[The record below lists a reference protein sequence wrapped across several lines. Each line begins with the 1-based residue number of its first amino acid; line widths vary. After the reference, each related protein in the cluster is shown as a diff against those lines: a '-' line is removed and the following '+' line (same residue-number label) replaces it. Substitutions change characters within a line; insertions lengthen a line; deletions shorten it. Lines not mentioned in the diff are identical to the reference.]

1 MKKQI
6 ISTLLVFCMVLG
18 VLFTITTTASAAE
31 SYLWPVPAGKTLSR
45 GYGGGHLGL
54 DIISGGD
61 GTNIVATKSG
71 TVVIVYTGCGNYN
84 GGSDGAP
91 GKSCSTSTCTYQ
103 NIWTHNGQRY
113 CNWGYGN
120 GLILKHSD
128 GSGYSM
134 YGHMSSV
141 NVSAG
146 AQVKQGDILGKMG
159 STGNSTG
166 PHLHFEMCSD
176 VNKQGTY
183 YAPVGSINNNIGS
196 ISYIDKTT
204 PPSPPPSSIVASGN
218 CGDKGDNVT
227 WTLDANGT
235 LTIRGTGKMWD
246 YYDSPWYDKRFIIK
260 AAVIEQGVTSIGKNA
275 FWGCRSLTSVTIPN
289 SVTSIGRQ
297 AFVSCTNLT
306 NITIP
311 NSVTAIETYT
321 FLGCISLT
329 SVTIPSSVTSIG
341 GWAFDDCSSLSS
353 VTIPSSVTSIGD
365 RAFSDCDKLTDVYY
379 SGSKKQWE
387 SISISE
393 NWDGNKALLKATIHY
408 NNADPSTPSTKVT
421 VNFNAH
427 NGTVYTK
434 KVTTGKN
441 YGTLRT
447 PTRSGY
453 TFDGWYT
460 AETGGTKVT
469 STTKVTATTNHTLHA
484 HWTKNKYYT
493 VTFNANGGSVSTRSK
508 TVTYGG
514 NYGALPTPTRSG
526 YTFNGW
532 YTAASGGSKVY
543 ASTKYSRSS
552 NQTLYAHW
560 TKNASSSSTVTVPA
574 GHRVYLYVSS
584 TTNSASYYIAAQ
596 SSSYRLS
603 YTKWVIR
610 SDGTIRYYAPF
621 KINGRSSYYWF
632 AVN

>member
-1 MKKQI
+1 
-6 ISTLLVFCMVLG
+6 
-18 VLFTITTTASAAE
+18 
-31 SYLWPVPAGKTLSR
+31 
-45 GYGGGHLGL
+45 
-54 DIISGGD
+54 
-61 GTNIVATKSG
+61 
-71 TVVIVYTGCGNYN
+71 
-84 GGSDGAP
+84 
-91 GKSCSTSTCTYQ
+91 
-103 NIWTHNGQRY
+103 
-113 CNWGYGN
+113 
-120 GLILKHSD
+120 
-128 GSGYSM
+128 M

-329 SVTIPSSVTSIG
+329 SVTIPSSGTSIG

-493 VTFNANGGSVSTRSK
+493 VTFNANGGT
-508 TVTYGG
+508 
-514 NYGALPTPTRSG
+514 A
-526 YTFNGW
+526 YT
-532 YTAASGGSKVY
+532 
-543 ASTKYSRSS
+543 TKYIGGKKVTSAAKV
-552 NQTLYAHW
+552 NLKAKQTLYARW
-560 TKNASSSSTVTVPA
+560 SKSAVKASATKNGSWQVTLPRTSKVP
-574 GHRVYLYVSS
+574 LYTTS
-584 TTNSASYYIAAQ
+584 TTAAMRAAIETGTR
-596 SSSYRLS
+596 SWVLPCTRRVTLS
-603 YTKWVIR
+603 NGTTRYYTKV
-610 SDGTIRYYAPF
+610 DNKP
-621 KINGRSSYYWF
+621 YWF
-632 AVN
+632 TYSYEMKVK